1 MSFCRIAAVE
11 TPEELIP
18 RAHHLIDAGD
28 VVLVK
33 GSKGSKVALMVEAL
47 RNLGQEAPDSGVEDL

>member
-1 MSFCRIAAVE
+1 M
-11 TPEELIP
+11 P